1 MSQSTIVALRRRV
14 PSTKVFRG
22 RWMPVLLS
30 ALALAAGGPA
40 AWASAATTTSLF
52 TTPDNPSSG
61 AVITMTAQV
70 SATEFTVAGG
80 TVTFTDTYNSVTEV
94 LGTVQVQSTNGN
106 PGTAILEIAV
116 GGVGVH
122 QFAANYGGTS
132 VFATSSSSPQSVTF
146 SGPYLTSTALASSGT
161 AGNYTLTG
169 TVSAFGPVTPTG
181 SVTFTDTTSNLTL
194 GTATLNAS
202 TLQTGFTPYTL
213 YPIANMNNGQTGSTI
228 GPAIG
233 DFNGDGRPDYAVP
246 TNTGPIVILLGAGN
260 GTFTNGTTITTT
272 SPFEPTSVV
281 VGDFNGDG
289 KQDLAVLS
297 AAGTGSV
304 NIYLGNGNG
313 TFQTAKNY
321 PVAASTSASRLLA
334 VGDFNRD
341 GIQDLVATNSG
352 LNNVAVILGNGDG
365 SFQAPSYYPVGVSP
379 WNVVVGDLNQDGFL
393 DLVVASDG
401 SSSAS
406 VLQGNGDG
414 TFKAFTTANTGAS
427 QVGSVAIGDFNG
439 DGFPDIAT
447 TSAPD
452 NSIYILLNKATTAT
466 PTFQAPVQYVQT
478 DGTPTPAPTT

>member
-1 MSQSTIVALRRRV
+1 MSHSPVPPPRRSV
-14 PSTKVFRG
+14 TSKQLSLG

-30 ALALAAGGPA
+30 ALALMAGGPA

-52 TTPDNPSSG
+52 TTPENPSSG

-70 SATEFTVAGG
+70 SSTEVTVAGG
-80 TVTFTDTYNSVTEV
+80 TVTFTDTYNSVTEI

-106 PGTAILEIAV
+106 PGMAVLEVEV

-122 QFAANYGGTS
+122 QFVANYGGTA
-132 VFATSSSSPQSVTF
+132 VFSTSSSSPQSVTF
-146 SGPYLTSTALASSGT
+146 AGPYLSTTVLTSVGPAPNTP
-161 AGNYTLTG
+161 LTG
-169 TVSAFGPVTPTG
+169 TIASFGPVTPTG
-181 SVTFTDTTSNLTL
+181 SVTFTDTTSNVVL
-194 GTATLNAS
+194 GTGTLNPAS
-202 TLQTGFTPYTL
+202 LQNGFTPYVL
-213 YPIANMNNGQTGSTI
+213 YPIAKMNNGETGGTI

-246 TNTGPIVILLGAGN
+246 SNTGPVVILLGAAD

-272 SPFEPTSVV
+272 APFEPTSVV

-313 TFQTAKNY
+313 TFQAAKNY

-341 GIQDLVATNSG
+341 GIQDLVASNSS
-352 LNNVAVILGNGDG
+352 LNNVAVLLGVGDG
-365 SFQAPSYYPVGVSP
+365 SFQAPVYYTVNNAP

-414 TFKAFTTANTGAS
+414 TFKAFPTANPGAS

-439 DGFPDIAT
+439 DGWPDLAF

-452 NSIYILLNKATTAT
+452 NAVYILINEKTAT
-466 PTFQAPVQYVQT
+466 PSFATPVIYT
-478 DGTPTPAPTT
+478 MNGGP

>member
-1 MSQSTIVALRRRV
+1 MTPFPIIPFRRHMTSRRV
-14 PSTKVFRG
+14 SLG

-52 TTPDNPSSG
+52 TTPENPSSG

-80 TVTFTDTYNSVTEV
+80 TVTFTDTYNSVSEV
-94 LGTVQVQSTNGN
+94 LGTVQVQSTIGN
-106 PGTAILEIAV
+106 PGTAILEIEV

-122 QFAANYGGTS
+122 QFTANYGGTA

-146 SGPYLTSTALASSGT
+146 AGPYLSSTALASTGASPN
-161 AGNYTLTG
+161 ATLTG

-181 SVTFTDTTSNLTL
+181 SVTFTDTTSNFVL
-194 GTATLNAS
+194 GTAPLNAS
-202 TLQTGFTPYTL
+202 SLQNGFTPYTL
-213 YPIANMNNGQTGSTI
+213 YPIANMNNGNTGGTN

-246 TNTGPIVILLGAGN
+246 TNTGPIAILLGAAN
-260 GTFTNGTTITTT
+260 GTFTNGTTINTT

-313 TFQTAKNY
+313 TFQAAKNY

-334 VGDFNRD
+334 IGDFNRD
-341 GIQDLVATNSG
+341 GIQDLVATNPG
-352 LNNVAVILGNGDG
+352 LNNVSVILGNGDG
-365 SFQAPSYYPVGVSP
+365 TFNAPAYYSAPS
-379 WNVVVGDLNQDGFL
+379 
-393 DLVVASDG
+393 
-401 SSSAS
+401 
-406 VLQGNGDG
+406 
-414 TFKAFTTANTGAS
+414 
-427 QVGSVAIGDFNG
+427 
-439 DGFPDIAT
+439 
-447 TSAPD
+447 
-452 NSIYILLNKATTAT
+452 
-466 PTFQAPVQYVQT
+466 
-478 DGTPTPAPTT
+478 